1 MTSDKT
7 KAAGSSV
14 PLETLVRRLIEMH
27 NNPPD
32 RIGWYEQ
39 TTLREAAKILSE
51 LASDP
56 RQAGL
61 YVGKVQYVRA
71 GGNAGLAWYVAPD
84 YESIDH
90 GYQPND
96 GDRLYAVPPNAE
108 LTGRGGSAS
117 EDQSRQFRAPV
128 ECHVGHGD

>member
-7 KAAGSSV
+7 KAAYSSV

-27 NNPPD
+27 NNPPSK
-32 RIGWYEQ
+32 IGWYEQ
-39 TTLREAAKILSE
+39 TTLREAAEVLSE

-56 RQAGL
+56 RSPGL

-84 YESIDH
+84 YESIEY

-96 GDRLYAVPPNAE
+96 GDRLYAVPPNGDVTGLPPAQTVELPPNPAGGRSE
-108 LTGRGGSAS
+108 LT
-117 EDQSRQFRAPV
+117 
-128 ECHVGHGD
+128 